1 MVPEARGEAVTDPH
15 QAVQTDSGRT
25 DLAARYGR
33 PSRVR
38 RALVVG
44 VVGVLALTGLVWLLW
59 VAFIQSNPP
68 VASRLQAFKITSE
81 TTATATILVERTKNV
96 EASCRLQA
104 KAADYS
110 IVGEVTLTVP
120 ADSPR
125 SQTLQATLTTQR
137 DATSVVLVGCTT
149 ADSHRPR

>member
-1 MVPEARGEAVTDPH
+1 MTDPH
-15 QAVQTDSGRT
+15 QAVQTDTGRT

-33 PSRVR
+33 PNRAHK
-38 RALVVG
+38 ALVVG
-44 VVGVLALTGLVWLLW
+44 IVGVLALTGLVWLLW
-59 VAFIQSNPP
+59 VAYVQSNPP
-68 VASRLQAFKITSE
+68 VASRLQAFKITSP
-81 TTATATILVERTKNV
+81 TTATATILVERTKDV

-120 ADSPR
+120 ANSPR
-125 SQTLQATLTTQR
+125 SQTLGATVTTQR

-149 ADSHRPR
+149 ADSHRPH

>member
-1 MVPEARGEAVTDPH
+1 VTDPH

-33 PSRVR
+33 PN
-38 RALVVG
+38 RARKPLVVG
-44 VVGVLALTGLVWLLW
+44 IVGVLALTGLVWLLW
-59 VAFIQSNPP
+59 VAYVQSNPP
-68 VASRLQAFKITSE
+68 VASRLQAFKITSP
-81 TTATATILVERTKNV
+81 TTATATILVERTKDV

-125 SQTLQATLTTQR
+125 SQTLKATVTTQR

>member
-1 MVPEARGEAVTDPH
+1 VP
-15 QAVQTDSGRT
+15 TDSGRT

-33 PSRVR
+33 PSRGR
-38 RALVVG
+38 KALVLAIVS
-44 VVGVLALTGLVWLLW
+44 VLALIGLVWLLW
-59 VAFIQSNPP
+59 VAFVQSNPP
-68 VASRLQAFKITSE
+68 VASRLQAFKVTSP
-81 TTATATILVERTKNV
+81 TTATATIQVERTRNV

-125 SQTLQATLTTQR
+125 RQTLDATLTTQR

-149 ADSHRPR
+149 ADAHRPR

>member
-1 MVPEARGEAVTDPH
+1 
-15 QAVQTDSGRT
+15 VQTDSGRT

-33 PSRVR
+33 PSRGR
-38 RALVVG
+38 KALLVG
-44 VVGVLALTGLVWLLW
+44 IVGVLALTGLVWLLW

-68 VASRLQAFKITSE
+68 VASRLQAFKITSP
-81 TTATATILVERTKNV
+81 TTATATILVERTKDV

-125 SQTLQATLTTQR
+125 SQTLKATVTTQR

-149 ADSHRPR
+149 ADAHRPR

>member
-1 MVPEARGEAVTDPH
+1 MTDPH
-15 QAVQTDSGRT
+15 QAVHIGSGRT

-38 RALVVG
+38 RALALGIVG
-44 VVGVLALTGLVWLLW
+44 VVALTGLVWLLW

-68 VASRLQAFKITSE
+68 VASRLQAFKITSP
-81 TTATATILVERTKNV
+81 TTATATIQVERTKSV

-125 SQTLQATLTTQR
+125 SQTLKATVTTQR
-137 DATSVVLVGCTT
+137 NATSVVLVGCTT
-149 ADSHRPR
+149 ADAHRPR

>member
-1 MVPEARGEAVTDPH
+1 VTDPH
-15 QAVQTDSGRT
+15 QPVQTDSGRT

-33 PSRVR
+33 PSRGR
-38 RALVVG
+38 KALLVG
-44 VVGVLALTGLVWLLW
+44 IVSVLALTGLVWLLW
-59 VAFIQSNPP
+59 VAFVQSNPP
-68 VASRLQAFKITSE
+68 VASRLQAFKVTSP
-81 TTATATILVERTKNV
+81 TTATATILVERTKDV

-120 ADSPR
+120 AHSPR
-125 SQTLQATLTTQR
+125 SQTLEATLTTQR

-149 ADSHRPR
+149 ADAHRPR